1 VIADG
6 EHLDLAALRL
16 ATRDA
21 WLQATAALTVGL
33 TG

>member
-6 EHLDLAALRL
+6 DHLDLAALRL

-21 WLQATAALTVGL
+21 WLQATAALTEGL